1 MLYLIIKVIYITK
14 THKTHASL
22 ILLQR
27 TKTNNMFKQTNKI
40 EVAIFNTKAFQ

>member
-14 THKTHASL
+14 THKTYMSL

-40 EVAIFNTKAFQ
+40 EVAIFNKKVFQ